1 MLNEI
6 PKKIHLIWF
15 GDKSK
20 MKFDLE
26 SLKKFAPRYEV
37 KVWGEED
44 FDWEELC
51 KIPYVK
57 KTYEGKAWAFL
68 SDYIRV
74 KILYE
79 EGGVYLDADMKVL
92 KFMEG
97 MFSGKSLALAFENNT
112 TLSMGFAGAAPGQ
125 KFFKDLKAIYES
137 TTTGKTIM
145 GNVIWD
151 FVAKRDLNIK
161 INGKYQEREDF
172 VIYEFRRVSLVHPR
186 YRYWKRESQYLLHQH
201 TVSWVPKWARPW
213 LKLIIAVTQKLTFI
227 NKLYAVLLIWPTKE
241 MKRHYTML
249 DAEGNKIL
257 IGAEAK
263 KQKKEAKRQRKLN
276 RKNKK

>member
-6 PKKIHLIWF
+6 PKKIHIIWF

-20 MKFDLE
+20 LKFDLD

-44 FDWEELC
+44 FDWDELC

-57 KTYEGKAWAFL
+57 KTYTSQSWAFL
-68 SDYIRV
+68 SDYIRA

-92 KFMEG
+92 KFIEG
-97 MFSGKSLALAFENNT
+97 MFSGKSLVLAFENNT
-112 TLSMGFAGAAPGQ
+112 TLSMGFAASCKGHQ
-125 KFFKDLKAIYES
+125 FFKDLMSIYES

-151 FVAKRDLNIK
+151 FLARRDLGIK
-161 INGKYQEREDF
+161 INGKYQESHDY
-172 VIYEFRRVSLVHPR
+172 VIYEFRRVSLIHQR
-186 YRYWKRESQYLLHQH
+186 YRYWKRENQYLLHQH
-201 TVSWVPKWARPW
+201 TVSWVPKWARPG
-213 LKLIIAVTQKLTFI
+213 LKMVIAITQKLTFI
-227 NKLYAVLLIWPTKE
+227 NKLYIFLLIWPTRE
-241 MKRHYTML
+241 MKRHYKML
-249 DAEGNKIL
+249 DENGERIL
-257 IGAEAK
+257 IKSEALRLKRESK
-263 KQKKEAKRQRKLN
+263 KRR
-276 RKNKK
+276 RNK